1 MNSNK
6 EKAPATTPGQKEDNK
21 MSNVN
26 IDENNEK
33 SSVSNYNLEEISNFL
48 SKIHETG
55 SFEIVAFKPDKSCL
69 SVVCSMMTA
78 DEAFRN
84 LYEAAPD
91 ATGFC
96 CSVNPTS
103 REKYLYPTRARS
115 NAADVPRRN
124 HLLVDIDGC
133 KSGKTPE
140 DRERLRR
147 ESIKLAKRISDDLT
161 SEGWTEPV
169 IVHSGNGAQM
179 WYRIDEPTESD
190 LVSRTL
196 KALAAKYDTGEL
208 HIDTAVADAGRI
220 ARLPGTWNRKPEY
233 PNNEHRMAEVVSAP
247 EPDPMD
253 GEVSLVVVPHDVLEA
268 LAANAPE
275 ETAAPDWNGLKQIP
289 GLELDTDENREQFR
303 NWLNTQPGGIE
314 GEGGRGHLLMVAR
327 FGGDFGLT
335 ADSVLEEL
343 TTAEDDNG
351 ETYNDRCLPE
361 WEIEE
366 MATVIRSSY
375 NGRKEP
381 LGCKTSA
388 GEEYRREQKIEMFN
402 DGKVA
407 AVSTSKETG
416 ETPKPESV
424 YDRFKKR
431 LHPGQYYI
439 DLPNTELEYWVEGR
453 LPAENYL
460 VDLYGAPGCGKSIL
474 AYQMCIC
481 ILNGKE
487 LFGMKTYPVTKNGKE
502 FKPLIVSC
510 EESEAAISRRLRK
523 QLDIICGGTGK
534 MPDVLDIL
542 GDETAFYISGNSGK
556 GAKTEAFNAV
566 VRIIKEGGYSFVVV
580 DNRGEV
586 YQADENNRAE
596 VSSFCGAIKEFC
608 KNNAVQTL
616 MLSHSNRQGNTS
628 GSSAWAGSGRVQ
640 IKIERPSASSEIT
653 TIQTTKA
660 NDVALGKWAPVKLL
674 PVEGGRADERHPV
687 FVTTEQRFSEEEQL
701 DKIVELVV
709 ETEPGGIGRQE
720 LKNQLKNDPL
730 FNDSELTKLV
740 KLAEE
745 KGLIVMKTVD
755 GVRRLHV
762 KTDAE
767 NAE

>member
-69 SVVCSMMTA
+69 SVVCSKITA
-78 DEAFRN
+78 GEAFRN
-84 LYEAAPD
+84 LYDAAPD
-91 ATGFC
+91 ATGFY

-103 REKYLYPTRARS
+103 RPKCLRPARARS
-115 NAADVPRRN
+115 NAAEVPRRN

-147 ESIKLAKRISDDLT
+147 ESIELAKRISGDLT

-179 WYRIDEPTESD
+179 WYRIDEPAESD

-220 ARLPGTWNRKPEY
+220 ARLPGTWNRKTDY
-233 PNNEHRMAEVVSAP
+233 PNKEHRMAKVVSAP

-253 GEVSLVVVPHDVLEA
+253 GEVSLVALPHDALET
-268 LAANAPE
+268 LAARVPADN
-275 ETAAPDWNGLKQIP
+275 AAPDWNGLKQIP

-303 NWLNTQPGGIE
+303 EWLKHRAGGIV
-314 GEGGRGHLLMVAR
+314 GKQGRTNLLETAR

-335 ADSVLEEL
+335 ADIVLEEL

-351 ETYNDRCLPE
+351 ETYNDRCDPP
-361 WEIEE
+361 WELDE
-366 MATVIRSSY
+366 MATLIRSSY
-375 NGRKEP
+375 DGRKEP

-388 GEEYRREQKIEMFN
+388 GEEYRRNQNVEMFD
-402 DGKVA
+402 DGKVEP
-407 AVSTSKETG
+407 VSTNKEAAEGG
-416 ETPKPESV
+416 EKPESLLE
-424 YDRFKKR
+424 RFRKR
-431 LHPGQYYI
+431 LHPGEYYI
-439 DLPNTELEYWVEGR
+439 NLPNTELEYWIEGR

-487 LFGMKTYPVTKNGKE
+487 LFGMKTFPVTKSGKE
-502 FKPLIVSC
+502 FKPLIISC

-523 QLDIICGGTGK
+523 QRNIICGGTGK
-534 MPDVLDIL
+534 MPDVLDLL
-542 GDETAFYISGNSGK
+542 GEETAFYISGSSGK
-556 GAKTEAFNAV
+556 GAKTDAFNAV
-566 VRIIKEGGYSFVVV
+566 TRIIKEGGYNFVVV

-608 KNNAVQTL
+608 KNTAVQTL

-640 IKIERPSASSEIT
+640 IKIERPSTSSEIT

-674 PVEGGRADERHPV
+674 PVEGGGPDERHPV
-687 FVTTEQRFSEEEQL
+687 FVTTEVRFSEEEQL
-701 DKIVELVV
+701 EKIVEIV
-709 ETEPGGIGRQE
+709 EATEPDGIGRQE

-730 FNDSELTKLV
+730 FNDNDLTKLV
-740 KLAEE
+740 NLAVERE
-745 KGLIVMKTVD
+745 LIVAKKD
-755 GVRRLHV
+755 RKGDRALHV
-762 KTDAE
+762 VDNK
-767 NAE
+767 